1 VIAPVSAPSRNGE
14 FAGGAGD
21 GPRDLRS
28 LLTSGTVH
36 FMGIGGAGMCAL
48 AEAVVRQGG
57 RVTGCDRS
65 PGGAVRNLER
75 MGVRIRGGHDPSHVE
90 EAVALVVSAA
100 VPDSHPEI
108 RAAREAGLPV
118 LKRAEA
124 LGGWVN
130 QGTLVAVAGTHG
142 KTTAT
147 AMATSVLETAGM
159 DPTGFIG
166 GETTQWRGHLRAG
179 SDDLFVVEADE
190 YDRSFHHLRPSVAL
204 VTNLEADHLDIYG
217 DLEGVRRGFRR
228 FLEGVRHDGAVVVC
242 GDDPGASAL
251 LPWVGERGWSYGLSA
266 GSRLRG
272 TRVRLREWGS
282 ACQVLEEGVSRGRLE
297 LRVPGVHNVRNALG
311 VAAACRRLG
320 VEWEAIR
327 QGLAAYEGVRRR
339 FQELG
344 RVGGIRVV
352 DDYAHHPT
360 EVEAVLAAARAAAPR
375 ARIVAVFQPHLY
387 SRTRDFAGEFGRAL
401 ALADVVWV
409 TEVYPAREEP
419 IPGVDG
425 ALVARA
431 VEGMKGMEGARVTEV
446 LSHGELDSLPEALA
460 AFLRKGDLCLTM
472 GAGSIESVGPA
483 LVEALEG
490 REGSHA

>member
-1 VIAPVSAPSRNGE
+1 VIAPVSAPVRNGE
-14 FAGGAGD
+14 LAGGAGQS
-21 GPRDLRS
+21 PRDLRP
-28 LLTSGTVH
+28 LLARGTVH

-65 PGGAVRNLER
+65 PGAPVRNLER
-75 MGVRIRGGHDPSHVE
+75 MGVRVRGGHDPSHVE
-90 EAVALVVSAA
+90 GVAVLVVSAA
-100 VPDSHPEI
+100 VPDSHPEV
-108 RAAREAGLPV
+108 RAAREAGIPV

-130 QGTLVAVAGTHG
+130 RGTVVAVAGTHG

-147 AMATSVLETAGM
+147 AMATSVLEAAGM

-166 GETTQWRGHLRAG
+166 GETAQWRSHLRAG
-179 SDDLFVVEADE
+179 RDDLFVVEADE

-228 FLEGVRHDGAVVVC
+228 FLEGVRKDGAVVAC

-272 TRVRLREWGS
+272 IGVRLRESGS
-282 ACQVLEEGVSRGRLE
+282 AFHVQEEGLSRGRLE
-297 LRVPGVHNVRNALG
+297 LRMAGLHNVRNALG

-320 VEWEAIR
+320 VAWEAIR

-344 RVGGIRVV
+344 RVRGIRVV

-360 EVEAVLAAARAAAPR
+360 EVEAALRAARAAAPR
-375 ARIVAVFQPHLY
+375 SRLVAVFQPHLY
-387 SRTRDFAGEFGRAL
+387 TRTRDFAGEFGRAL

-425 ALVARA
+425 TLVARA
-431 VEGMKGMEGARVTEV
+431 TEGMKGMDGARVTQVRFHE
-446 LSHGELDSLPEALA
+446 ELETLPEALA

-472 GAGSIESVGPA
+472 GAGSIESVGPT

-490 REGSHA
+490 EGGRHG